1 MNGSRT
7 SDGSETYGG
16 FAGHDR
22 GENRE
27 DRVEFQ
33 VAGMLLENIATVMM
47 MRTSILID
55 KTIHLE
61 SKRITL

>member
-27 DRVEFQ
+27 DRVESK
-33 VAGMLLENIATVMM
+33 VTGMLRLL
-47 MRTSILID
+47 MRICVLA
-55 KTIHLE
+55 KTIDLVFF
-61 SKRITL
+61 SLDG